1 MQTFEG
7 KLESKVEVAEVQQA
21 LKRLTESFN
30 RKNQE
35 IEHSIKMGVEFKN

>member
-1 MQTFEG
+1 VQTFEG
-7 KLESKVEVAEVQQA
+7 KLENKVEVGEVQQA

-35 IEHSIKMGVEFKN
+35 IEESIKMKVEFKN